1 MYTEGG
7 ANADTNFAGASSLY
21 VNGSE
26 AVSYTKGTKKGYFKI
41 DLNGIPES
49 ERSTLSIHLEGGK
62 QELFVYG
69 LNDVSDVWS
78 ADTLTW
84 HNAPANDKTGV
95 FADPGGVY
103 GGKELGKIAV
113 NGSGVYTLDVTEFIN
128 YLKGRW
134 KRFCNIYPMRR
145 HTAGA
150 AYSRVSIR

>member
-1 MYTEGG
+1 M
-7 ANADTNFAGASSLY
+7 
-21 VNGSE
+21 
-26 AVSYTKGTKKGYFKI
+26 
-41 DLNGIPES
+41 
-49 ERSTLSIHLEGGK
+49 
-62 QELFVYG
+62 YG

-113 NGSGVYTLDVTEFIN
+113 NGSGVYTLERNRIYQLPKSGGKDLQT
-128 YLKGRW
+128 
-134 KRFCNIYPMRR
+134 YPMRR

-150 AYSRVSIR
+150 AYFSSINSMI